1 MNTNYEKV
9 KSYLLELGFDISRED
24 EEDNVLVIED
34 ESSGVNQMVIGIA
47 DTLVIFEQYI
57 FTVPKDSTDLFKALL
72 IKNRDIIHGAFVL
85 SEDGKKVLFR
95 DTLQVENLDLN
106 EIEATI
112 SSLGLLLS
120 EYSDQLIKFSHSK

>member
-47 DTLVIFEQYI
+47 DTLVIFEQYYRGY
-57 FTVPKDSTDLFKALL
+57 PLF
-72 IKNRDIIHGAFVL
+72 G
-85 SEDGKKVLFR
+85 G
-95 DTLQVENLDLN
+95 
-106 EIEATI
+106 
-112 SSLGLLLS
+112 
-120 EYSDQLIKFSHSK
+120 

>member
-24 EEDNVLVIED
+24 EEDNVLVLED
-34 ESSGVNQMVIGIA
+34 ESSGVNQLVIGIA

>member
-57 FTVPKDSTDLFKALL
+57 FNVPKDSTDLFKALL